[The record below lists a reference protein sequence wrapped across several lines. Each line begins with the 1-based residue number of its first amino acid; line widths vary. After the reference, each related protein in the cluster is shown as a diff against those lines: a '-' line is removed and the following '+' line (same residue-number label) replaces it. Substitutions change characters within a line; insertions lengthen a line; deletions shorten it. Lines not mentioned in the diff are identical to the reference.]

1 LNTLR
6 TTLIPAALVAAVIVP
21 SVGLAQQTQPQ
32 PDAQVQPQSAAPLQ
46 AARVR
51 RHRGFFMQALR
62 SVGLSDQQK
71 TQIQQLVAQY
81 RQAHPRGSAPDR
93 QARKELRTKIM
104 AVLTPAQQAQLKTEM
119 QQRES
124 QSGRGRNSDRFPQP
138 SPSPAT

>member
-1 LNTLR
+1 MLV
-6 TTLIPAALVAAVIVP
+6 PAALATALAVPVI
-21 SVGLAQQTQPQ
+21 GF
-32 PDAQVQPQSAAPLQ
+32 AQVQPSPAPLQ
-46 AARVR
+46 QGQ
-51 RHRGFFMQALR
+51 RHHGGFMREMR
-62 SVGLSDQQK
+62 SLNLSPQQQS
-71 TQIQQLVAQY
+71 QIQQLVQQY